1 MDLDLA
7 AAIPEVEKAGLAV
20 PPPPNQPPG
29 NPMPRLG
36 LHPRRQP
43 LVRRP
48 NLSNVLLLPK
58 LRRKR
63 IDPSLPQP
71 LKLLPPI
78 AENIR
83 NLWSLSLAH

>member
-1 MDLDLA
+1 M
-7 AAIPEVEKAGLAV
+7 
-20 PPPPNQPPG
+20 
-29 NPMPRLG
+29 
-36 LHPRRQP
+36 
-43 LVRRP
+43 RRP
-48 NLSNVLLLPK
+48 NLSNVLLLSK

-83 NLWSLSLAH
+83 NLWSLSLTH